1 MEDTALADITSLLG
15 AELTSSAVSEHSAAY
30 RHKVARSNSNPEI
43 TEKTLGRSSRQSAD
57 NQLIDWLHPPHPPS
71 PPSLPPFL

>member
-1 MEDTALADITSLLG
+1 LTGVEDTALADITSLLG

-43 TEKTLGRSSRQSAD
+43 TEKTLGRSTRESA
-57 NQLIDWLHPPHPPS
+57 NRLAVCWLG
-71 PPSLPPFL
+71 

>member
-43 TEKTLGRSSRQSAD
+43 TEKTLGRSSRDSA
-57 NQLIDWLHPPHPPS
+57 NRLAVC
-71 PPSLPPFL
+71 